1 LNDFRSFDRKE
12 LPRLVA
18 STLATLFPIYL
29 VERLTN
35 YYYFTG
41 DKGIYFTLSGLRT
54 ELFIAL
60 ILIGS
65 ITAGIL
71 LHDLWHAVLTQ
82 TIAILTMLSLVNAF
96 CNPRVCYS
104 AGPDGLEPLRLGLFL
119 GSIAVL
125 GAAVGV
131 SVHGTASRSRE
142 ASLLISFAAFF
153 ALAYYPVIFTFAGT
167 KLLPPYHPWAVSL
180 LLALLSYSLAVTV
193 SDRFGKFVGFAPLA
207 FLGFLMAVS
216 VGISSA
222 YLSDLAQDIL
232 IMVLGSVSGTI
243 LGVVTSTRKESVRRH
258 QRTFPRLLG
267 VVLVMVIAMT
277 LILIPDAVN
286 QLTPQGEAYQSS
298 SFAMGAPVY
307 AGGYMEGTAN
317 GTAGVATT
325 VSFAGTNSTSIQT
338 GNYLSAGLGV
348 HSPDCCVDGIDYAYR
363 FDIYLY
369 HDGNES
375 LLASA
380 WQVCDANAACGGH
393 SWKLLLFTKAG
404 PLGMSNDNSPVRLQ
418 LEWRNHTVDWSYGT
432 SQGSMTEF
440 ASFEAPAK
448 ENPAFN
454 IGVLRT
460 DSSVNQQRA
469 AYFFQFGIASR
480 YAMGHGGWTVAFSCP
495 STLDGVWTCTNN
507 VRTIQGGASY
517 WKVLWKWG
525 EDYPNVVAATLG
537 NHAFSLG
544 YSPTSTM
551 TNFQPLIND

>member
-1 LNDFRSFDRKE
+1 M
-12 LPRLVA
+12 A

-35 YYYFTG
+35 YYYFIG
-41 DKGIYFTLSGLRT
+41 DKGIYFAFSGLRM

-65 ITAGIL
+65 ISAGIL
-71 LHDLWHAVLTQ
+71 LRNLWRAVLTQ
-82 TIAILTMLSLVNAF
+82 AIAVLTMLFLVNIF

-125 GAAVGV
+125 GAALGV
-131 SVHGTASRSRE
+131 SFHDRASQSRKT
-142 ASLLISFAAFF
+142 SLLISFAAYF

-193 SDRFGKFVGFAPLA
+193 SDKFGKLMGFVPLA
-207 FLGFLMAVS
+207 FLGFLILVS
-216 VGISSA
+216 VGIGSA

-232 IMVLGSVSGTI
+232 IMVLGSVSGTTF
-243 LGVVTSTRKESVRRH
+243 GVVTSTRKGFVRRYS
-258 QRTFPRLLG
+258 RTFPRLLG
-267 VVLVMVIAMT
+267 LVLVMAIVMT

-298 SFAMGAPVY
+298 SFVMGAPVY
-307 AGGYMEGTAN
+307 AGGYMEATAN
-317 GTAGVATT
+317 GTAGVSTT

-338 GNYLSAGLGV
+338 DNYLSAGLGV

-393 SWKLLLFTKAG
+393 SWKLLMFIKAG
-404 PLGMSNDNSPVRLQ
+404 SLGMSNDNSPVRLQ

-432 SQGSMTEF
+432 SQGQMTEF
-440 ASFEAPAK
+440 AAFEAPPK
-448 ENPAFN
+448 ENPSFN

-469 AYFFQFGIASR
+469 AYFFQFGIASL
-480 YAMGHGGWTVAFSCP
+480 YALGHGGWTVAFSCP
-495 STLDGVWTCTNN
+495 STLDGVWTCASN

-525 EDYPNVVAATLG
+525 EDYPNVMATKLG
-537 NHAFSLG
+537 SHAFSLG
-544 YSPTSTM
+544 YSPSSIM
-551 TNFQPLIND
+551 TNFQPLIKD

>member
-1 LNDFRSFDRKE
+1 ME
-12 LPRLVA
+12 LPKLVA
-18 STLATLFPIYL
+18 STLATLLPIYL

-41 DKGIYFTLSGLRT
+41 DKGIYFTFSGLRT
-54 ELFIAL
+54 ELFITL
-60 ILIGS
+60 VFIGS

-71 LHDLWHAVLTQ
+71 LRDLWRAMLTQ
-82 TIAILTMLSLVNAF
+82 TIAILAMLSLVNIF

-104 AGPDGLEPLRLGLFL
+104 AGPDGFEPIRLGLFL

-125 GAAVGV
+125 GVAFGV
-131 SVHGTASRSRE
+131 SVHSRTSLSRKT
-142 ASLLISFAAFF
+142 SLVIPFAAYY

-193 SDRFGKFVGFAPLA
+193 SDQFGKFMGFTPLA
-207 FLGFLMAVS
+207 FLGFLIVVS
-216 VGISSA
+216 AGIDSA
-222 YLSDLAQDIL
+222 YLSDLTQDIL
-232 IMVLGSVSGTI
+232 IIVLGSVSATV
-243 LGVVTSTRKESVRRH
+243 LGVVTSTRKEFVRRH
-258 QRTFPRLLG
+258 SRTFPRLLG
-267 VVLVMVIAMT
+267 VVPVIVIAMT
-277 LILIPDAVN
+277 VILIPDAVN

-298 SFAMGAPVY
+298 SFAMGAPLY

-325 VSFAGTNSTSIQT
+325 VSFAGTNPTSIQSD
-338 GNYLSAGLGV
+338 NYLSAGMGI

-363 FDIYLY
+363 FDIFLY

-393 SWKLLLFTKAG
+393 SWKLLMFIKSGSLAIA
-404 PLGMSNDNSPVRLQ
+404 NDNSSVRLQ
-418 LEWRNHTVDWSYGT
+418 LEWRNHTVDWSYGP
-432 SQGSMTEF
+432 SQGSTTEF
-440 ASFEAPAK
+440 ATFEAPPK

-460 DSSVNQQRA
+460 DASVNQQRA

-480 YAMGHGGWTVAFSCP
+480 YALGHSGWTVAFSCP
-495 STLDGVWTCTNN
+495 STLNGIWTCANN
-507 VRTIQGGASY
+507 VQTIQGGVSY

-525 EDYPNVVAATLG
+525 EDYPNVMALKLG
-537 NHAFSLG
+537 SHAFALS

-551 TNFQPLIND
+551 TSYQPLIND